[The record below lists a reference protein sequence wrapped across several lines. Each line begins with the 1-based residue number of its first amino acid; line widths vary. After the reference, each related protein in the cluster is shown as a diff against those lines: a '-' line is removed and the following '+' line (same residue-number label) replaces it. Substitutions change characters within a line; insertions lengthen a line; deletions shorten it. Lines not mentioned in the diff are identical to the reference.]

1 MTSLP
6 DWTQLSPSV
15 FLFQSDSQ
23 GAAVTSKISHGDNAE
38 RSASGLASVLPP
50 LDLSSPKLIILI
62 TWMSAQ
68 PSHIN
73 KYILGY
79 HSLYPTTK
87 ILIVRSSPPDIFHRS
102 KKAQRRRVGP
112 AVSTIL
118 ASFPHTSHATK
129 HEKPELILHIFS
141 NGGSH
146 QARNLRLAY
155 RETTS
160 APFPPHVTIFDSC
173 PGRATFKRS
182 VLALSSSLPRSPP
195 LRLLL
200 LGVIYI
206 TVSIY
211 WLILVPWHIPDP
223 IERLRQALNDPEL
236 MEGEKRRCYI
246 YSEADPMV
254 GWSDVEDHARA
265 AAEGGF
271 LVRKEVFVGS
281 AHCAHVRGA
290 ERRYW
295 GVVAGFYKENEG
307 S

>member
-1 MTSLP
+1 MISPLANKSSLP

-23 GAAVTSKISHGDNAE
+23 ATAAAT
-38 RSASGLASVLPP
+38 
-50 LDLSSPKLIILI
+50 SSPESIPSPIGLSCLKLIILI
-62 TWMSAQ
+62 TWISAQ

-79 HSLYPTTK
+79 HSLYPTSK

-102 KKAQRRRVGP
+102 RKAQRRSVAP
-112 AVSTIL
+112 TISTIL
-118 ASFPHTSHATK
+118 ASFTHTDPAPK
-129 HEKPELILHIFS
+129 HETPELILHIFS

-155 RETTS
+155 RETAS

-182 VLALSSSLPRSPP
+182 VLALSSALPQSPA
-195 LRLLL
+195 LRVLL

-206 TVSIY
+206 TVSIC
-211 WLILVPWHIPDP
+211 WLLFVPWHIPDP
-223 IERLRQALNDPEL
+223 IERVRQALNEPEL

-246 YSEADPMV
+246 YSEADRMV
-254 GWSDVEDHARA
+254 GWSDVEDHART

-271 LVRKEVFVGS
+271 EVREEKFVGS
-281 AHCAHVRGA
+281 GHCAHVRGA

-295 GVVAGFYKENEG
+295 GVVSGFYKEEDG